1 MCGFRIN
8 CPPSPTFVVHFVVAS
23 GARVN
28 HAHNGDDLL
37 LILAIFGDHTI
48 ESETAVIEHVRVTE
62 RDKGALCDFWNKSNV
77 APNRECKKRDLS
89 SYRAHM

>member
-1 MCGFRIN
+1 VFT
-8 CPPSPTFVVHFVVAS
+8 S
-23 GARVN
+23 ARRPN
-28 HAHNGDDLL
+28 TSARHAPNGDDLL

-89 SYRAHM
+89 SYVKAAMCVCVQSCV